1 MEKLHKPRTVHRTV
15 AAAVALPAMAA
26 PRRREQPARE
36 GKAPHSRASRPAGR
50 CARSPKGPRSENAP
64 APMAATPPRAGQTRP
79 NRRASRHRARTP
91 RPSARLPP
99 ECAPERT
106 PCRAPA
112 AAPQCPPGPAGAQPA
127 AARPAQGTAPARNA
141 RTPRST
147 APEQPGLDLISRRP
161 PKQKF
166 ANFEDYLAAHGGM
179 TVPLPPEASD
189 AADIPETVKPAEG
202 CRMTP
207 ATAAALRC
215 PVCGGPLLLAGR
227 SLRCAKAHSFNLAKE
242 GYAYLL
248 PMQKK
253 HAADPGDGKA
263 MVRARRAFLSA
274 GHYAPLMATL
284 AALCAALPHDH
295 IVDAG
300 CGEGSYDKYLFDALG
315 GPQIAAF
322 DLSKEAVRLASKLV
336 PDAAFCVGGG
346 SFCAPVRD
354 GWADL
359 LLNIFSPMAEAE
371 FARMLRPGGHL
382 VYAVPTARH
391 LFGLKEILYDCPYEN
406 EVRQTEYDGFA
417 FVKAVESTA
426 VITLEGQSVQDLF
439 AMTPYYWN
447 TPPTAQPGLRNVNA

>member
-1 MEKLHKPRTVHRTV
+1 
-15 AAAVALPAMAA
+15 
-26 PRRREQPARE
+26 
-36 GKAPHSRASRPAGR
+36 
-50 CARSPKGPRSENAP
+50 
-64 APMAATPPRAGQTRP
+64 
-79 NRRASRHRARTP
+79 
-91 RPSARLPP
+91 
-99 ECAPERT
+99 
-106 PCRAPA
+106 
-112 AAPQCPPGPAGAQPA
+112 
-127 AARPAQGTAPARNA
+127 
-141 RTPRST
+141 
-147 APEQPGLDLISRRP
+147 
-161 PKQKF
+161 
-166 ANFEDYLAAHGGM
+166 
-179 TVPLPPEASD
+179 
-189 AADIPETVKPAEG
+189 
-202 CRMTP
+202 
-207 ATAAALRC
+207 
-215 PVCGGPLLLAGR
+215 
-227 SLRCAKAHSFNLAKE
+227 
-242 GYAYLL
+242 
-248 PMQKK
+248 
-253 HAADPGDGKA
+253 

-284 AALCAALPHDH
+284 AVLCAALPHDH

-300 CGEGSYDKYLFDALG
+300 CGEGSYDKYLYDALG
-315 GPQIAAF
+315 CPQIAAF

-336 PDAAFCVGGG
+336 PDAAFCVGG

-447 TPPTAQPGLRNVNA
+447 TPADGAARLAECESLTTEIGFRFLVYQKV

>member
-1 MEKLHKPRTVHRTV
+1 
-15 AAAVALPAMAA
+15 
-26 PRRREQPARE
+26 
-36 GKAPHSRASRPAGR
+36 
-50 CARSPKGPRSENAP
+50 
-64 APMAATPPRAGQTRP
+64 
-79 NRRASRHRARTP
+79 
-91 RPSARLPP
+91 
-99 ECAPERT
+99 
-106 PCRAPA
+106 
-112 AAPQCPPGPAGAQPA
+112 
-127 AARPAQGTAPARNA
+127 
-141 RTPRST
+141 
-147 APEQPGLDLISRRP
+147 
-161 PKQKF
+161 
-166 ANFEDYLAAHGGM
+166 
-179 TVPLPPEASD
+179 
-189 AADIPETVKPAEG
+189 
-202 CRMTP
+202 MTP

-227 SLRCAKAHSFNLAKE
+227 SLRCAKAHSFDLAKE

-300 CGEGSYDKYLFDALG
+300 CGEGSYDKYLYDALG
-315 GPQIAAF
+315 CPQIAAF

-336 PDAAFCVGGG
+336 PDAAFCVGG

-382 VYAVPTARH
+382 VYAVPTRAAS
-391 LFGLKEILYDCPYEN
+391 
-406 EVRQTEYDGFA
+406 VRPERD
-417 FVKAVESTA
+417 FVRLPV
-426 VITLEGQSVQDLF
+426 
-439 AMTPYYWN
+439 
-447 TPPTAQPGLRNVNA
+447 

>member
-1 MEKLHKPRTVHRTV
+1 
-15 AAAVALPAMAA
+15 
-26 PRRREQPARE
+26 
-36 GKAPHSRASRPAGR
+36 
-50 CARSPKGPRSENAP
+50 
-64 APMAATPPRAGQTRP
+64 
-79 NRRASRHRARTP
+79 
-91 RPSARLPP
+91 
-99 ECAPERT
+99 
-106 PCRAPA
+106 
-112 AAPQCPPGPAGAQPA
+112 
-127 AARPAQGTAPARNA
+127 
-141 RTPRST
+141 
-147 APEQPGLDLISRRP
+147 
-161 PKQKF
+161 
-166 ANFEDYLAAHGGM
+166 
-179 TVPLPPEASD
+179 
-189 AADIPETVKPAEG
+189 
-202 CRMTP
+202 
-207 ATAAALRC
+207 
-215 PVCGGPLLLAGR
+215 
-227 SLRCAKAHSFNLAKE
+227 
-242 GYAYLL
+242 
-248 PMQKK
+248 MQKK

-300 CGEGSYDKYLFDALG
+300 CGEGSYDKYLYDALG
-315 GPQIAAF
+315 FPQIAAF

-336 PDAAFCVGGG
+336 PDAAFCVGG

-447 TPPTAQPGLRNVNA
+447 TPADGAARLAECESLTTEIGFRFLVYQKV